1 LRDII
6 CVGCSHTNFRRLDPV
21 RVLNGYT
28 PSIDED
34 FTNGSYPEVIHRNFG
49 NKVYNLGLLSNSVST
64 SVLSA
69 ISTAN
74 RLMSEGNKNFSIIF
88 QCTDFERQHI
98 YYSDSVRKLKGID
111 SNLQWPINNN
121 YLFSKNNSGF
131 LQMGGMA
138 NISEQ
143 YSESKTLIEIA
154 KSYST
159 NIYSNEFCTINS
171 LTHLILLQNFCKVNN
186 IPYKIF
192 YMMDMFS
199 LPIFPFFDLNY
210 TNVDTYFKSFFID
223 KRLFKK
229 EPLAYVKSDEYI
241 YDLFKMLDLNDM
253 WFYSDENVKYGGMFE
268 WLFKNNEY
276 KEGDLFYTPL
286 YKEDVFYSDSLAVK
300 AKDEKY
306 MVSIDIAK
314 QKMKEGVFRDTS
326 HPTYYYW
333 EKFVNEV
340 MIHWNLFK

>member
-1 LRDII
+1 MRDII
-6 CVGCSHTNFRRLDPV
+6 CAGCSHTNFRLLDPI

-28 PSIDED
+28 PSIMEN
-34 FTNGSYPEVIHRNFG
+34 FKNGSYPEVIHRNFG
-49 NKVYNLGLLSNSVST
+49 NKVYNLGLMSNSVST
-64 SVLSA
+64 SVLST

-74 RLMSEGNKNFSIIF
+74 RLISEGNNNFSIIF
-88 QCTDFERQHI
+88 QSTDFERQHI
-98 YYSDSVRKLKGID
+98 YYSDNVRKLKGIE
-111 SNLQWPINNN
+111 SNLINPKNNN
-121 YLFSKNNSGF
+121 YLLKNNNSGF
-131 LQMGGMA
+131 LQMGGLSTTDA
-138 NISEQ
+138 TF
-143 YSESKTLIEIA
+143 SESKEMLKIA
-154 KSYST
+154 KAYSE
-159 NIYSNEFCTINS
+159 NVYSNEFCTINS

-199 LPIFPFFDLNY
+199 LPIFPFFDLDY

-223 KRLFKK
+223 KRLPKK
-229 EPLAYVKSDEYI
+229 EPLGYVKSDEYI
-241 YDLFKMLDLNDM
+241 YDLFTMLDLNDM

-286 YKEDVFYSDSLAVK
+286 YKEDVFYLHHLSSQ

-314 QKMKEGVFRDTS
+314 QKMKEGIFRDTS

-340 MIHWNLFK
+340 MVHWNLFK

>member
-1 LRDII
+1 
-6 CVGCSHTNFRRLDPV
+6 LDTV
-21 RVLNGYT
+21 RAFDGIT
-28 PSIDED
+28 PHIDVN

-49 NKVYNLGLLSNSVST
+49 NKVYNLGLMSNSIST

-74 RLMSEGNKNFSIIF
+74 RLLLEGNNNFSIIF
-88 QCTDFERQHI
+88 QSTDFERQHI
-98 YYSDSVRKLKGID
+98 YYSDDVRKLKGIE
-111 SNLQWPINNN
+111 SNLKFPKNNN
-121 YLFSKNNSGF
+121 YLFKNNNSGF
-131 LQMGGMA
+131 LQIGGLA
-138 NISEQ
+138 TVNEAF
-143 YSESKTLIEIA
+143 SESKEMLKIA
-154 KSYST
+154 KAYSE

-171 LTHLILLQNFCKVNN
+171 LTHLILLQNFCKVNK

-192 YMMDMFS
+192 HMMDMFS
-199 LPIFPFFDLNY
+199 LPMFPFFDLDY
-210 TNVDTYFKSFFID
+210 TNTDTYFKSFFID
-223 KRLFKK
+223 KKLFKK
-229 EPLAYVKSDEYI
+229 EPLTYVKSDEYI
-241 YDLFKMLDLNDM
+241 YDLFKMLDLNDV

-286 YKEDVFYSDSLAVK
+286 YKEDVFYLDSLSTK

-306 MVSIDIAK
+306 MISIDIAK
-314 QKMKEGVFRDTS
+314 QKMKEGIFRDTS